1 MESIGRVMRHTAFRP
16 VFYISPL
23 IIAVIVVGF
32 IFLAFPWDVAVGG
45 ILLVVLALLVAVS
58 WRLSVAIMHIQ
69 TETYQMH
76 SIIENLSTGVLAY
89 DANFR
94 VTIFNSAAQEIYKID
109 PGQLIGTTL
118 SASMASDPSLALLV
132 QTVFSTLAPTVV
144 RHSDPGMYPQIV
156 DIVFDEPKLSIRV
169 STDRIFNEKK
179 EVAGFIKLI
188 TDKTRETELLKS
200 KTEFIAVAAHQLRT
214 PLTAVNWVFGSL
226 QNVVLKPEDKEILKT
241 GSQAAEKMLK
251 TVNDLLDVSK
261 MEEGRFGYDFEETDI
276 VAYLQELL
284 STSLAV
290 AKQYNIKLYFQRP
303 TVTLPHVFIDKQKLS
318 MVIYNLVDNAIKYNV
333 QNGQVTVGVALDE
346 KDSSLVR
353 VWVQDTGIGIP
364 ADQINKLFSKF
375 FRAENA
381 IKTVADGTGLGLYIA
396 RNVILRHGGT
406 IWVESEINRGST
418 FYFTLPADQ
427 KKIPKKELTEFEM

>member
-1 MESIGRVMRHTAFRP
+1 
-16 VFYISPL
+16 
-23 IIAVIVVGF
+23 
-32 IFLAFPWDVAVGG
+32 
-45 ILLVVLALLVAVS
+45 
-58 WRLSVAIMHIQ
+58 
-69 TETYQMH
+69 
-76 SIIENLSTGVLAY
+76 
-89 DANFR
+89 
-94 VTIFNSAAQEIYKID
+94 
-109 PGQLIGTTL
+109 
-118 SASMASDPSLALLV
+118 
-132 QTVFSTLAPTVV
+132 
-144 RHSDPGMYPQIV
+144 
-156 DIVFDEPKLSIRV
+156 
-169 STDRIFNEKK
+169 
-179 EVAGFIKLI
+179 
-188 TDKTRETELLKS
+188 
-200 KTEFIAVAAHQLRT
+200 
-214 PLTAVNWVFGSL
+214 
-226 QNVVLKPEDKEILKT
+226 
-241 GSQAAEKMLK
+241 
-251 TVNDLLDVSK
+251 
-261 MEEGRFGYDFEETDI
+261 
-276 VAYLQELL
+276 LQELL

-353 VWVQDTGIGIP
+353 VWGQDTGIGIP